1 MLLLSIVGVEKED
14 ICVDYQCS
22 STYITRFTEDIS
34 GSCITNMQHLL
45 CWMEDRWGSSAGY
58 LESIGISKKNI
69 QKIKIKFVKHSDL
82 YVNG

>member
-34 GSCITNMQHLL
+34 GSCITNMQRLL
-45 CWMEDRWGSSAGY
+45 CWMEDRWGVR
-58 LESIGISKKNI
+58 SIIWNPLGFLKNI
-69 QKIKIKFVKHSDL
+69 QKIKVKFVKHSDL
-82 YVNG
+82 CVNG